1 MKKTSILLVE
11 DEPALAQLIQEIFNS
26 RGFSVTCATNGIE
39 GWSLY
44 KSTRP
49 EIIVV
54 DIMLPG
60 KDGLSLV
67 KDIRNSGDDVP
78 ILFLTARTS
87 PADVVQGLEAGA
99 DDYVKKPFSIEELL
113 LRIRNLTKRGS
124 KSMQRDLLYDVPIE
138 RIGNYLYNHKR
149 LELTIEEHTTR
160 LSQREGD
167 LLQLLL
173 KHRNGVLD
181 RTEALNQIWGDD
193 TFFNSRSMDVYITRL
208 RKCLNKDPRLQIIN
222 VRARGFRLLD

>member
-1 MKKTSILLVE
+1 MNKTSILLIE
-11 DEPALAQLIQEIFNS
+11 DEPALSQLIQEIFNS
-26 RGFSVTCATNGIE
+26 RGFNVTCATNGIQ

-44 KSTRP
+44 KSNRP
-49 EIIVV
+49 DIIIV

-67 KDIRNSGDDVP
+67 KDIRKSGDELP
-78 ILFLTARTS
+78 ILFLTARTA
-87 PADVVQGLEAGA
+87 PADVIQGLEAGA

-113 LRIRNLTKRGS
+113 LRIRNLTKRVS
-124 KSMQRDLLYDVPIE
+124 KKMPRDLLYDVPIE
-138 RIGNYLYNHKR
+138 KIGNYLYNHKR
-149 LELTIEEHTTR
+149 LELTIEDHTIR

-173 KHRNGVLD
+173 KYRNGVLD

-208 RKCLNKDPRLQIIN
+208 RKCLNRDPRLQIIN

>member
-1 MKKTSILLVE
+1 MNKTSILLVE
-11 DEPALAQLIQEIFNS
+11 DETALAQLLQEILTGK
-26 RGFSVTCATNGIE
+26 GFKVTYAINGVQ

-49 EIIVV
+49 DIIIM
-54 DIMLPG
+54 DTMLPE

-67 KDIRNSGDDVP
+67 KDIRNSGDEVP
-78 ILFLTARTS
+78 ILFLTARTA
-87 PADVVQGLEAGA
+87 PADVIQGLEAGA

-113 LRIRNLTKRGS
+113 LRIKNLTKRAS
-124 KSMQRDLLYDVPIE
+124 KTMQRDLRYDIPIE
-138 RIGNYLYNHKR
+138 KIGNYLYNYKR
-149 LELTIEEHTTR
+149 LELTIENHTTR

-173 KHRNGVLD
+173 KYRNSVLD

-208 RKCLNKDPRLQIIN
+208 RKYLNRDPRLQIIN
-222 VRARGFRLLD
+222 IRAKGFRLLD